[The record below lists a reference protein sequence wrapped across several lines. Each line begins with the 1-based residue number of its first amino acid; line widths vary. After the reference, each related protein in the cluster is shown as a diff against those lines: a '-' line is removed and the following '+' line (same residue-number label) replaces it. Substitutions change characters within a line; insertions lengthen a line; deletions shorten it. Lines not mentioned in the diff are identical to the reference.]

1 MYKIISIIITL
12 FIILY
17 TMFVVCVPPQMH
29 KQVMIYDSAYELV
42 QDTKPEVE
50 TKFLP
55 TTTNTQTTKTVK
67 NVVANTKQDTT
78 VSVVPQKTSNVA
90 VQTKSSVK
98 SVKTAPVKSTV
109 TTHTK
114 TQPKQ
119 VSTNTKKVQKQTT
132 QVKKTQTTV
141 SKKTAVTQTKSA
153 AKQSVQTT
161 AVQKQK
167 EEELELIKW
176 NKWRSDL
183 QNQIMRDVRLPIVP
197 QGTVFRFQFDV
208 DKYGKVMN
216 IQTWSTN
223 PSFTPF
229 AIQYIAPVIRSY
241 QGRSILNFPQGSNRI
256 STTVEG
262 GWKISAQTKYST
274 PADFKD
280 VEKVRN

>member
-141 SKKTAVTQTKSA
+141 SKKTAATQTKPA